1 MNIKCI
7 RNLISNFQESYNLFF
22 YLRTTFKLKF
32 EDNTALNVK
41 YSSKLDVVLLICNYL
56 CLYR

>member
-22 YLRTTFKLKF
+22 YLKTTFKLKF
-32 EDNTALNVK
+32 EDNTVLTVK
-41 YSSKLDVVLLICNYL
+41 YSSKLDGGSLVCNYL
-56 CLYR
+56 CL